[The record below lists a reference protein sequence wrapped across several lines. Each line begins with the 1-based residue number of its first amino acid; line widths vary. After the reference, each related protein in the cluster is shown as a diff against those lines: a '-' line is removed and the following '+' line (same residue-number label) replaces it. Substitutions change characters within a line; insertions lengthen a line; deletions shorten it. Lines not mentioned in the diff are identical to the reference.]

1 MIGTG
6 LFSLEK
12 RKTWGGNL
20 TCLCKYLMEGDV
32 KQVEPVQ
39 VLLGCTQQEDK
50 MRWVQTEIWG
60 FLPEHWHRLHREG
73 MESLSIL

>member
-12 RKTWGGNL
+12 RKTWGGADL
-20 TCLCKYLMEGDV
+20 TCLCKCLMEGDV

-39 VLLGCTQQEDK
+39 VLLGSTQ
-50 MRWVQTEIWG
+50 
-60 FLPEHWHRLHREG
+60 
-73 MESLSIL
+73 